1 MESANRQLSG
11 GNLVGCR
18 DTKMLV
24 LRVLFER
31 KKMKTFE
38 YCFTAPSSD
47 IQHDM
52 LVTML
57 AEIGFDSFMDDNFG
71 LRAYCSEENRD
82 DSAVENLLSDPVF
95 FDVHLLKVETMPD
108 KDWNELWEA
117 SYQPVVINERC
128 RVRAPFHEPDPSFE
142 FDLVIEPKMSF
153 GTANHETTAQIIS
166 LMLETDFQG
175 KEVLDMGSGT
185 AVLAILA
192 KKLGA
197 SRTVAI
203 DNDEWAYRNAFTN
216 CELNGISDIE
226 IVLGD
231 ASSIKGEFDRVLA
244 NINRNI
250 LMRDMHLYVA
260 AMRPQAHIF
269 FSGFYTEDLP
279 SIQAEAERLGL
290 RYHRHLSRNNWV
302 AAEFVK

>member
-1 MESANRQLSG
+1 
-11 GNLVGCR
+11 
-18 DTKMLV
+18 
-24 LRVLFER
+24 
-31 KKMKTFE
+31 MKTLE
-38 YCFTAPSSD
+38 YTFTAPSSD

-52 LVTML
+52 LTTML
-57 AEIGFDSFMDDNFG
+57 ADLGFDSFMDEAHA
-71 LRAYCSEENRD
+71 LKAYCSSEVRD
-82 DSAVENLLSDPVF
+82 DVAVENLLSDPAF
-95 FDVHLLKVETMPD
+95 LGIHLLNVEEMPD

-117 SYQPVVINERC
+117 SYQPVVVNERC

-153 GTANHETTAQIIS
+153 GTANHETTAQIIQ
-166 LMLETDFQG
+166 LMLETGFQG

-197 SRTVAI
+197 ARTVAI

-231 ASSIKGEFDRVLA
+231 ALAIQGQFDVVLA

-250 LMRDMHLYVA
+250 LLRDMHYYVQ
-260 AMRPQAHIF
+260 AMRPNAHIF
-269 FSGFYTEDLP
+269 FSGFYTEDLG
-279 SIQAEAERLGL
+279 SIKTEAERLSL
-290 RYHRHLSRNNWV
+290 RYCRHLSRNNWV

>member
-1 MESANRQLSG
+1 
-11 GNLVGCR
+11 
-18 DTKMLV
+18 
-24 LRVLFER
+24 
-31 KKMKTFE
+31 MKTFE
-38 YCFTAPSSD
+38 FTFTQPTSD

-52 LVTML
+52 LTTML
-57 AEIGFDSFMDDNFG
+57 GDLGFDSFMDDDMG
-71 LRAYCSEENRD
+71 MKAYCTEEQRD
-82 DSAVENLLSDPVF
+82 DQAVEELLRMEVF
-95 FDVHLLKVETMPD
+95 SGVRLLIVEEMPD

-117 SYQPVVINERC
+117 SYQPVVVNERC

-153 GTANHETTAQIIS
+153 GTANHETTAQIIT

-197 SRTVAI
+197 AKTVAI

-216 CELNGISDIE
+216 VALNGINDIE

-231 ASSIKGEFDRVLA
+231 ASAIKGTFDVVLA

-250 LMRDMHLYVA
+250 LLRDMHCYVD

-269 FSGFYTEDLP
+269 FSGFYEEDLQ
-279 SIQAEAERLGL
+279 SIKEEAAHLGL
-290 RYHRHLSRNNWV
+290 SYKRHLAKNRWV

>member
-1 MESANRQLSG
+1 
-11 GNLVGCR
+11 
-18 DTKMLV
+18 
-24 LRVLFER
+24 
-31 KKMKTFE
+31 MKTFE
-38 YCFTAPSSD
+38 YTFTAPSSD

-52 LVTML
+52 LTTML
-57 AEIGFDSFMDDNFG
+57 AGICFDSFMDDAMG
-71 LRAYCSEENRD
+71 LKAYCSADNRD
-82 DSAVENLLSDPVF
+82 DLAVENLLLEPSFSDI
-95 FDVHLLKVETMPD
+95 HLLKVEEMPD

-117 SYQPVVINERC
+117 SYQPVVVNERC
-128 RVRAPFHEPDPSFE
+128 RVRAPFHEPDASFE

-153 GTANHETTAQIIS
+153 GTANHETTAQIIQ

-197 SRTVAI
+197 ARTVAI

-216 CELNGISDIE
+216 TELNGISDIE

-231 ASSIKGEFDRVLA
+231 ASAIQGSFDVVLA

-250 LMRDMHLYVA
+250 LLRDMHLYVA
-260 AMRPQAHIF
+260 AMRPDAHIF
-269 FSGFYTEDLP
+269 FSGFYTEDLE
-279 SIQAEAERLGL
+279 SIKAEAEHLGL
-290 RYHRHLSRNNWV
+290 RYCRHLSRNNWV

>member
-1 MESANRQLSG
+1 
-11 GNLVGCR
+11 
-18 DTKMLV
+18 
-24 LRVLFER
+24 
-31 KKMKTFE
+31 MKTFE
-38 YCFTAPSSD
+38 FTFTQPTSD

-52 LVTML
+52 LTTML
-57 AEIGFDSFMDDNFG
+57 GDLGFDSFMDDDMG
-71 LRAYCSEENRD
+71 MKAYCTEDQRD
-82 DSAVENLLSDPVF
+82 DQAVEELLRMEVF
-95 FDVHLLKVETMPD
+95 HGVKLLNVEAMPE

-117 SYQPVVINERC
+117 SYQPVVVNERC

-153 GTANHETTAQIIS
+153 GTANHETTAQIIT
-166 LMLETDFQG
+166 LMLETDLQG

-197 SRTVAI
+197 AKTVAI

-216 CELNGISDIE
+216 VALNGINDIE

-231 ASSIKGEFDRVLA
+231 ASAIKGTYDVVLA

-250 LMRDMHLYVA
+250 LLRDMHCYVD

-269 FSGFYTEDLP
+269 FSGFYEEDLQ
-279 SIQAEAERLGL
+279 SIKEEAAHLGL
-290 RYHRHLSRNNWV
+290 SYKRHLAKNRWV

>member
-1 MESANRQLSG
+1 
-11 GNLVGCR
+11 
-18 DTKMLV
+18 
-24 LRVLFER
+24 
-31 KKMKTFE
+31 MKTFE
-38 YCFTAPSSD
+38 YTFTAPSSD

-52 LVTML
+52 LTTML
-57 AEIGFDSFMDDNFG
+57 AEIGFDSFMDDKCG
-71 LRAYCSEENRD
+71 LKAYCSAENRD
-82 DSAVENLLSDPVF
+82 DVGVENLLSNPVF
-95 FDVHLLKVETMPD
+95 FDVHLLKVEEMPD

-117 SYQPVVINERC
+117 SYQPVVVNERC
-128 RVRAPFHEPDPSFE
+128 RVRAPFHEPDPTFE

-153 GTANHETTAQIIS
+153 GTANHETTAQIIQ

-197 SRTVAI
+197 AKTVAI

-231 ASSIKGEFDRVLA
+231 ALSIKGNFDVVLA

-250 LMRDMHLYVA
+250 LLRDMHYYVS
-260 AMRPQAHIF
+260 AMKPNAHIF

-279 SIQAEAERLGL
+279 SIREEAEHLGL
-290 RYHRHLSRNNWV
+290 HYCRHLSRNNWV
-302 AAEFVK
+302 AAEFGK

>member
-1 MESANRQLSG
+1 MEVFSG
-11 GNLVGCR
+11 VRLLTV
-18 DTKMLV
+18 
-24 LRVLFER
+24 
-31 KKMKTFE
+31 
-38 YCFTAPSSD
+38 
-47 IQHDM
+47 
-52 LVTML
+52 
-57 AEIGFDSFMDDNFG
+57 
-71 LRAYCSEENRD
+71 EE
-82 DSAVENLLSDPVF
+82 
-95 FDVHLLKVETMPD
+95 MPD

-117 SYQPVVINERC
+117 SYQPVVVNEHC
-128 RVRAPFHEPDPSFE
+128 RVRAPFHDPDPRFE

-153 GTANHETTAQIIS
+153 GTANHETTAQIIT
-166 LMLETDFQG
+166 LMLETDFRG

-197 SRTVAI
+197 AKTVAI

-216 CELNGISDIE
+216 VALNGIDDIE

-231 ASSIKGEFDRVLA
+231 ASAIKGTFDVVLA

-250 LMRDMHLYVA
+250 LLRDMHCYVD

-269 FSGFYTEDLP
+269 FSGFYEEDLA
-279 SIQAEAERLGL
+279 SIKEEAARLGL
-290 RYHRHLSRNNWV
+290 SYKRHLTKNRWV

>member
-1 MESANRQLSG
+1 
-11 GNLVGCR
+11 
-18 DTKMLV
+18 
-24 LRVLFER
+24 
-31 KKMKTFE
+31 MKTFE
-38 YCFTAPSSD
+38 YTFTAPSSD

-52 LVTML
+52 LTTML
-57 AEIGFDSFMDDNFG
+57 AEIGFDSFMDEDYA
-71 LRAYCSEENRD
+71 LKAYCSTDSRD
-82 DSAVENLLSDPVF
+82 DMAVENLLLDPAF
-95 FDVHLLKVETMPD
+95 TDLRLLKVEEMPD

-117 SYQPVVINERC
+117 SYQPVVVNERC

-153 GTANHETTAQIIS
+153 GTANHETTAQIIQ

-197 SRTVAI
+197 GHTVAI

-216 CELNGISDIE
+216 VDLNGVSDID
-226 IVLGD
+226 IIMGD
-231 ASSIKGEFDRVLA
+231 ALSIQGQYDVVLA

-250 LMRDMHLYVA
+250 LLRDMHYYVE
-260 AMRPQAHIF
+260 AMKPGAHIF
-269 FSGFYTEDLP
+269 FSGFYTEDLE
-279 SIQAEAERLGL
+279 SIKVEAERLGL
-290 RYHRHLSRNNWV
+290 HYERHLTRNNWV

>member
-1 MESANRQLSG
+1 
-11 GNLVGCR
+11 
-18 DTKMLV
+18 
-24 LRVLFER
+24 
-31 KKMKTFE
+31 MKTIE
-38 YCFTAPSSD
+38 YSFTAPTSD

-52 LVTML
+52 LVSML
-57 AEIGFDSFMDDNFG
+57 GDLGFDSFMDDDMA
-71 LRAYCSEENRD
+71 LKAYCSSEKRD
-82 DSAVENLLSDPVF
+82 DVAVEELLRMEAF
-95 FDVHLLKVETMPD
+95 QGLKLLGVEEMPD

-117 SYQPVVINERC
+117 SYQPVVVNERC
-128 RVRAPFHEPDPSFE
+128 RVRAPFHAPDPSFE

-166 LMLETDFQG
+166 LMLETDFKG

-197 SRTVAI
+197 AKTVAI

-216 CELNGISDIE
+216 VALNGIDDIE

-231 ASSIKGEFDRVLA
+231 ASSIKGEYDIVLA

-250 LMRDMHLYVA
+250 LLRDMHHYVE

-269 FSGFYTEDLP
+269 FSGFYTEDLD
-279 SIQAEAERLGL
+279 SIKDEATRNGL
-290 RYHRHLSRNNWV
+290 RYVRHLSRNNWV

>member
-1 MESANRQLSG
+1 
-11 GNLVGCR
+11 
-18 DTKMLV
+18 
-24 LRVLFER
+24 
-31 KKMKTFE
+31 MKTFE
-38 YCFTAPSSD
+38 YSFTMPSSD

-52 LVTML
+52 LTTML
-57 AEIGFDSFMDDNFG
+57 AEIGFDSFMDDDHT
-71 LRAYCSEENRD
+71 LKAYCSADYRD
-82 DSAVENLLSDPVF
+82 DIAVEVLLADGQFFDIHLLS
-95 FDVHLLKVETMPD
+95 VEEMPD

-117 SYQPVVINERC
+117 SYQPVVVNERC

-153 GTANHETTAQIIS
+153 GTANHETTAQIIQ

-197 SRTVAI
+197 ARTVAI

-216 CELNGISDIE
+216 IELNGISDIE

-231 ASSIKGEFDRVLA
+231 ALAIQGSYDVVLA

-250 LMRDMHLYVA
+250 LLRDMHYYAA
-260 AMRPQAHIF
+260 AMNPDAHIF

-279 SIQAEAERLGL
+279 SIREEAKRNGL
-290 RYHRHLSRNNWV
+290 CYCRHLSRNNWV
-302 AAEFVK
+302 AAEFIK

>member
-1 MESANRQLSG
+1 
-11 GNLVGCR
+11 
-18 DTKMLV
+18 
-24 LRVLFER
+24 
-31 KKMKTFE
+31 MKTFE
-38 YCFTAPSSD
+38 YTFTLPTSD

-52 LVTML
+52 LTTML
-57 AEIGFDSFMDDNFG
+57 GDLGFDSFMDDDMT
-71 LRAYCSEENRD
+71 LKAYCTEDQRD
-82 DSAVENLLSDPVF
+82 DQAVEELLRMEVF
-95 FDVHLLKVETMPD
+95 SGVRLLTVEEMPD

-117 SYQPVVINERC
+117 SYQPVVVNERC

-153 GTANHETTAQIIS
+153 GTANHETTAQIIT

-197 SRTVAI
+197 AKTVAI

-216 CELNGISDIE
+216 VELNGINDIE

-231 ASSIKGEFDRVLA
+231 ASAIKGSFDVVLA

-250 LMRDMHLYVA
+250 LLRDMHCYVD

-269 FSGFYTEDLP
+269 FSGFYEEDLQ
-279 SIQAEAERLGL
+279 SIKEEASRLGL
-290 RYHRHLSRNNWV
+290 SYKRHLAKNRWV

>member
-1 MESANRQLSG
+1 
-11 GNLVGCR
+11 
-18 DTKMLV
+18 
-24 LRVLFER
+24 
-31 KKMKTFE
+31 MKTFE
-38 YCFTAPSSD
+38 YSFTAPSSD

-52 LVTML
+52 LTTML
-57 AEIGFDSFMDDNFG
+57 ADIGFDSFMEDEHS
-71 LRAYCSEENRD
+71 LKAYCSAENRD
-82 DSAVENLLSDPVF
+82 DTAVENLLSDQAF
-95 FDVHLLKVETMPD
+95 FDIHLLNVEEMPD

-117 SYQPVVINERC
+117 SYQPVVVNERC

-153 GTANHETTAQIIS
+153 GTANHETTAQIIQ

-197 SRTVAI
+197 ARTVAI
-203 DNDEWAYRNAFTN
+203 DNDEWAYHNAFTN
-216 CELNGISDIE
+216 CELNDISDIE

-231 ASSIKGEFDRVLA
+231 ALAIQGQYDVVLA

-250 LMRDMHLYVA
+250 LLRDMHYYVD
-260 AMRPQAHIF
+260 AMRENAHIF
-269 FSGFYTEDLP
+269 FSGFYTEDLD
-279 SIQAEAERLGL
+279 SIKTEAERLGL
-290 RYHRHLSRNNWV
+290 RYCRHLSRNNWV
-302 AAEFVK
+302 AAEFMK

>member
-1 MESANRQLSG
+1 
-11 GNLVGCR
+11 
-18 DTKMLV
+18 
-24 LRVLFER
+24 
-31 KKMKTFE
+31 MKTFE
-38 YCFTAPSSD
+38 YYFTAPSSD

-52 LVTML
+52 LITML
-57 AEIGFDSFMDDNFG
+57 ADLGFDSFMDEDRG
-71 LRAYCSEENRD
+71 LKAYCTDDNRD
-82 DSAVENLLSDPVF
+82 DSAVENLLADPAF
-95 FDVHLLKVETMPD
+95 FDIHLLKVEEMPD

-117 SYQPVVINERC
+117 SYQPVVVNERC
-128 RVRAPFHEPDPSFE
+128 RVRAPFHQPDPSFE

-153 GTANHETTAQIIS
+153 GTANHETTAQIIQ

-197 SRTVAI
+197 ARTVAI

-216 CELNGISDIE
+216 EGLNGISDIE

-231 ASSIKGEFDRVLA
+231 ALSIKGMFDVVLA

-250 LMRDMHLYVA
+250 LLRDMHHYVE
-260 AMRPQAHIF
+260 AMRPDAHIF
-269 FSGFYTEDLP
+269 FSGFYTEDLG
-279 SIQAEAERLGL
+279 SIKAEAERLGL
-290 RYHRHLSRNNWV
+290 SYSRHLSRNNWV

>member
-1 MESANRQLSG
+1 
-11 GNLVGCR
+11 
-18 DTKMLV
+18 
-24 LRVLFER
+24 
-31 KKMKTFE
+31 MKTLE
-38 YCFTAPSSD
+38 YSFTAPSSD

-57 AEIGFDSFMDDNFG
+57 AEIGFDSFMDEAHV
-71 LRAYCSEENRD
+71 LKAYRPAENRD
-82 DSAVENLLSDPVF
+82 DVAVEGLLSDPAF
-95 FDVHLLKVETMPD
+95 IGIQLLHVEEMPD
-108 KDWNELWEA
+108 KDWNELWES
-117 SYQPVVINERC
+117 SYQPVVVNERC
-128 RVRAPFHEPDPSFE
+128 RVRAPFHEPDPNFE

-153 GTANHETTAQIIS
+153 GTANHETTAQIIQ
-166 LMLETDFQG
+166 LMLETGFQG
-175 KEVLDMGSGT
+175 KSVLDMGSGT

-197 SRTVAI
+197 AHTVAI

-231 ASSIKGEFDRVLA
+231 ALAIQGQYDIVLA

-250 LMRDMHLYVA
+250 LLRDMHYYND
-260 AMRPQAHIF
+260 AMKLGAHIF

-279 SIQAEAERLGL
+279 SIQEEAARLGL
-290 RYHRHLSRNNWV
+290 RYCRHLSRNNWV

>member
-1 MESANRQLSG
+1 
-11 GNLVGCR
+11 
-18 DTKMLV
+18 
-24 LRVLFER
+24 
-31 KKMKTFE
+31 MKTFE
-38 YCFTAPSSD
+38 YTFTAPSSD

-52 LVTML
+52 LTTML
-57 AEIGFDSFMDDNFG
+57 AGIGFDSFMDDERS
-71 LRAYCSEENRD
+71 LKAYCSAENRD
-82 DSAVENLLSDPVF
+82 DFAVEALLMEPSFTDIC
-95 FDVHLLKVETMPD
+95 LLKVEEMPD
-108 KDWNELWEA
+108 KDWNELWES
-117 SYQPVVINERC
+117 SYQPVVVNERC

-153 GTANHETTAQIIS
+153 GTANHETTAQIIQ

-175 KEVLDMGSGT
+175 KTVLDMGSGT

-197 SRTVAI
+197 EKTVAI

-216 CELNGISDIE
+216 MELNGISDLE
-226 IVLGD
+226 IILGD
-231 ASSIKGEFDRVLA
+231 ALSIKGEFDVVLA

-250 LMRDMHLYVA
+250 LLRDMHYYVA
-260 AMRPQAHIF
+260 AMKPDAHIF

-279 SIQAEAERLGL
+279 NIRAEAERLGL

>member
-1 MESANRQLSG
+1 
-11 GNLVGCR
+11 
-18 DTKMLV
+18 
-24 LRVLFER
+24 
-31 KKMKTFE
+31 MKTLE
-38 YCFTAPSSD
+38 YSFAAPGSD

-57 AEIGFDSFMDDNFG
+57 AEIGFDSFMDDEQG
-71 LRAYCSEENRD
+71 LKAYCSAESRD
-82 DSAVENLLSDPVF
+82 DSGVENILSDPAF
-95 FDVHLLKVETMPD
+95 FGVHLLKVEEMPD

-117 SYQPVVINERC
+117 SYQPVVVNERC
-128 RVRAPFHEPDPSFE
+128 RVRAPFHEPDPGFE

-153 GTANHETTAQIIS
+153 GTANHETTAQIIQ

-175 KEVLDMGSGT
+175 KTVLDMGSGT

-192 KKLGA
+192 KRLGA
-197 SRTVAI
+197 ARTVAI

-216 CELNGISDIE
+216 CELNGIDDIA

-231 ASSIKGEFDRVLA
+231 ALSIDGQFDVVLA

-250 LMRDMHLYVA
+250 LLRDMHYYYE
-260 AMRPQAHIF
+260 AMKPEAHIF

-290 RYHRHLSRNNWV
+290 RYRRHLDRNNWV

>member
-1 MESANRQLSG
+1 
-11 GNLVGCR
+11 
-18 DTKMLV
+18 
-24 LRVLFER
+24 
-31 KKMKTFE
+31 MKTFE
-38 YCFTAPSSD
+38 YTFTAPTSD

-57 AEIGFDSFMDDNFG
+57 ADIGFDSFMDEDRW
-71 LRAYCSEENRD
+71 LKAYCSAECRD
-82 DSAVENLLSDPVF
+82 DVAVENLLLEPAFTDIR
-95 FDVHLLKVETMPD
+95 LLKVEEMPD

-117 SYQPVVINERC
+117 SYQPVVVNDRC
-128 RVRAPFHEPDPSFE
+128 RVCAPFHEPDPTFE

-153 GTANHETTAQIIS
+153 GTANHETTAQIIQ

-197 SRTVAI
+197 ARTVAI

-216 CELNGISDIE
+216 VELNGVSDIE
-226 IVLGD
+226 IILGD
-231 ASSIKGEFDRVLA
+231 ALSIRGNFDVVLA

-250 LMRDMHLYVA
+250 LLRDMHYYVD
-260 AMRPQAHIF
+260 AMNTNARIF

-279 SIQAEAERLGL
+279 SIRDEAERLGL
-290 RYHRHLSRNNWV
+290 RYCRHLSRNNWV
-302 AAEFVK
+302 AAEFCK

>member
-1 MESANRQLSG
+1 
-11 GNLVGCR
+11 
-18 DTKMLV
+18 
-24 LRVLFER
+24 
-31 KKMKTFE
+31 MKTFE
-38 YCFTAPSSD
+38 YTFTAPSSD

-52 LVTML
+52 LTTML
-57 AEIGFDSFMDDNFG
+57 GEMGFDSFMDDAMG
-71 LRAYCSEENRD
+71 VKAYCSEEYRD
-82 DSAVENLLSDPVF
+82 DQAVENLLSDAAF
-95 FDVHLLKVETMPD
+95 FDVQLLKVEEMPD

-117 SYQPVVINERC
+117 SYQPVVVNERC

-153 GTANHETTAQIIS
+153 GTANHETTAQIIQ
-166 LMLETDFQG
+166 LMLETDFKG
-175 KEVLDMGSGT
+175 KDVLDMGSGT

-197 SRTVAI
+197 AKTVAI
-203 DNDEWAYRNAFTN
+203 DNDEWAYHNAFTN
-216 CELNGISDIE
+216 IALNGISDIE

-231 ASSIKGEFDRVLA
+231 ASAIQGSFDEVLA

-250 LMRDMHLYVA
+250 LLRDMQHYVA
-260 AMRPQAHIF
+260 AMRPEAHIF

-290 RYHRHLSRNNWV
+290 RYRRHLSRNNWV
-302 AAEFVK
+302 AAEFCK

>member
-1 MESANRQLSG
+1 
-11 GNLVGCR
+11 
-18 DTKMLV
+18 
-24 LRVLFER
+24 
-31 KKMKTFE
+31 MKTFE
-38 YCFTAPSSD
+38 YTFTAPSSD

-52 LVTML
+52 LTTML
-57 AEIGFDSFMDDNFG
+57 AEIGFDSFMDEDYA
-71 LRAYCSEENRD
+71 LKAYCSTDSRD
-82 DSAVENLLSDPVF
+82 DMAVENLLLDPAF
-95 FDVHLLKVETMPD
+95 TDLRLLKVEEMPD

-117 SYQPVVINERC
+117 SYQPVVVNERC

-153 GTANHETTAQIIS
+153 GTANHETTAQIIQ

-197 SRTVAI
+197 GHTVAI

-216 CELNGISDIE
+216 VDLNGVSDID
-226 IVLGD
+226 IILGD
-231 ASSIKGEFDRVLA
+231 ALSIKGQFDVVLA

-250 LMRDMHLYVA
+250 LLRDMHYYVE
-260 AMRPQAHIF
+260 AMKPGARIF
-269 FSGFYTEDLP
+269 FSGFYTEDLE
-279 SIQAEAERLGL
+279 SIKVEAERLGL
-290 RYHRHLSRNNWV
+290 HYERHLTRNNWV

>member
-1 MESANRQLSG
+1 
-11 GNLVGCR
+11 
-18 DTKMLV
+18 
-24 LRVLFER
+24 
-31 KKMKTFE
+31 MKTFE
-38 YCFTAPSSD
+38 YTFTAPSSD

-52 LVTML
+52 LITML
-57 AEIGFDSFMDDNFG
+57 AEIGFDSFMDEG
-71 LRAYCSEENRD
+71 QSLKAYCSAESRD
-82 DSAVENLLSDPVF
+82 DMAVENLLNEPSFSDIR
-95 FDVHLLKVETMPD
+95 LLQVEEMPD

-117 SYQPVVINERC
+117 SYQPVVVNERC

-153 GTANHETTAQIIS
+153 GTANHETTAQIIQ
-166 LMLETDFQG
+166 LMLETDFKG

-192 KKLGA
+192 KKLGSA
-197 SRTVAI
+197 RTVAI

-231 ASSIKGEFDRVLA
+231 ALAIQGKFDVVLA

-250 LMRDMHLYVA
+250 LLRDMHYYVD
-260 AMRPQAHIF
+260 AMNPNAHIF
-269 FSGFYTEDLP
+269 FSGFYTEDLE
-279 SIQAEAERLGL
+279 SIKLEAECLGL
-290 RYHRHLSRNNWV
+290 HYCRHLSRNNWV

>member
-1 MESANRQLSG
+1 
-11 GNLVGCR
+11 
-18 DTKMLV
+18 
-24 LRVLFER
+24 
-31 KKMKTFE
+31 MKTFE
-38 YCFTAPSSD
+38 YTFTAPSSD

-52 LVTML
+52 LTTML
-57 AEIGFDSFMDDNFG
+57 AEMGFDSFMDEEHA
-71 LRAYCSEENRD
+71 LKAYCAAECRD
-82 DSAVENLLSDPVF
+82 DLAVKSLLTEPSF
-95 FDVHLLKVETMPD
+95 FDIQLLKVEEMPD

-117 SYQPVVINERC
+117 SYQPVVVNERC

-153 GTANHETTAQIIS
+153 GTANHETTAQIIQ
-166 LMLETDFQG
+166 LMLETDFKG

-192 KKLGA
+192 KKLGSA
-197 SRTVAI
+197 RTVAI

-216 CELNGISDIE
+216 IELNGISDIE

-231 ASSIKGEFDRVLA
+231 ALSIKGGFDVVLA

-250 LMRDMHLYVA
+250 LLRDMHYYVE
-260 AMRPQAHIF
+260 AMNPDAHIF

-279 SIQAEAERLGL
+279 SIREEAERLGL
-290 RYHRHLSRNNWV
+290 RYCRHLIRNNWV
-302 AAEFVK
+302 AAEFCK

>member
-1 MESANRQLSG
+1 
-11 GNLVGCR
+11 
-18 DTKMLV
+18 
-24 LRVLFER
+24 
-31 KKMKTFE
+31 MKTFE
-38 YCFTAPSSD
+38 YSFTMPTSD

-57 AEIGFDSFMDDNFG
+57 ADLGFDSFMDDDMG
-71 LRAYCSEENRD
+71 LKAYCSEDQRD
-82 DSAVENLLSDPVF
+82 DQAVEELLLMEAF
-95 FDVHLLKVETMPD
+95 HGVHLLSVEEMPD
-108 KDWNELWEA
+108 KDWNEVWEA
-117 SYQPVVINERC
+117 SYQPVIVNERC

-153 GTANHETTAQIIS
+153 GTTNHETTAQIIQ
-166 LMLETDFQG
+166 LMLETNFQG

-192 KKLGA
+192 KKLGS

-216 CELNGISDIE
+216 CELNGINDIE

-231 ASSIKGEFDRVLA
+231 ASSIQGNFDMVLA

-250 LMRDMHLYVA
+250 LLRDMHHYVT

-269 FSGFYTEDLP
+269 FSGFYTEDLE
-279 SIQAEAERLGL
+279 SIKAEAERNGL
-290 RYHRHLSRNNWV
+290 RYVRHLAKNNWV
-302 AAEFVK
+302 AAEFEK

>member
-1 MESANRQLSG
+1 
-11 GNLVGCR
+11 
-18 DTKMLV
+18 
-24 LRVLFER
+24 
-31 KKMKTFE
+31 MKTFE
-38 YCFTAPSSD
+38 YSFTAPSSD

-52 LVTML
+52 LTTML
-57 AEIGFDSFMDDNFG
+57 AEIGFDSFMDDAMG
-71 LRAYCSEENRD
+71 LKAYCSADNRD
-82 DSAVENLLSDPVF
+82 DLAVENLLLEPSFSDIR
-95 FDVHLLKVETMPD
+95 LLKVEEMPD
-108 KDWNELWEA
+108 KDWNEVWEA
-117 SYQPVVINERC
+117 SYQPVVVNDRC

-153 GTANHETTAQIIS
+153 GTANHETTAQIIQ

-175 KEVLDMGSGT
+175 KTVLDMGSGT

-197 SRTVAI
+197 AHTVAI

-231 ASSIKGEFDRVLA
+231 ALAIQGQYDVVLA

-250 LMRDMHLYVA
+250 LLRDMHYYVE
-260 AMRPQAHIF
+260 AMHPNAHIF
-269 FSGFYTEDLP
+269 FSGFYTEDLD
-279 SIQAEAERLGL
+279 SINAEAERLGL
-290 RYHRHLSRNNWV
+290 RYCRHLSRNNWV
-302 AAEFVK
+302 AAKFVK

>member
-1 MESANRQLSG
+1 
-11 GNLVGCR
+11 
-18 DTKMLV
+18 
-24 LRVLFER
+24 
-31 KKMKTFE
+31 MKTFE
-38 YCFTAPSSD
+38 YSFTAPSSD

-52 LVTML
+52 LTTML
-57 AEIGFDSFMDDNFG
+57 AEMGFDSFMDDTMG
-71 LRAYCSEENRD
+71 LKAYCSADKRD
-82 DSAVENLLSDPVF
+82 DLAVETLLLEPSFSDIR
-95 FDVHLLKVETMPD
+95 LLKVEEMPD

-117 SYQPVVINERC
+117 SYQPVVVNDRC

-153 GTANHETTAQIIS
+153 GTANHETTAQIIQ

-185 AVLAILA
+185 AILAILA

-197 SRTVAI
+197 THTVAI

-216 CELNGISDIE
+216 TELNGVSDIE

-231 ASSIKGEFDRVLA
+231 ASSIQGSFDVVLA

-250 LMRDMHLYVA
+250 LLRDMHLYVA
-260 AMRPQAHIF
+260 AMRPDAHIF
-269 FSGFYTEDLP
+269 FSGFYTEDLE
-279 SIQAEAERLGL
+279 SIKAEAERLGL
-290 RYHRHLSRNNWV
+290 HYCRHLSRNNWV

>member
-1 MESANRQLSG
+1 
-11 GNLVGCR
+11 
-18 DTKMLV
+18 
-24 LRVLFER
+24 
-31 KKMKTFE
+31 MKTIEFS
-38 YCFTAPSSD
+38 FTQPTSD

-52 LVTML
+52 LVSML
-57 AEIGFDSFMDDNFG
+57 ADLGFDSFMDDDMG
-71 LRAYCSEENRD
+71 LKAYCSEDQRD
-82 DSAVENLLSDPVF
+82 DAAVEELLQMEAFHGIHLLS
-95 FDVHLLKVETMPD
+95 VEEMPD
-108 KDWNELWEA
+108 KDWNEVWEA
-117 SYQPVVINERC
+117 SYQPVVVNERC

-153 GTANHETTAQIIS
+153 GTANHETTSQIIQ

-197 SRTVAI
+197 ARTVAI

-231 ASSIKGEFDRVLA
+231 ASAIQGEFDVVLA

-250 LMRDMHLYVA
+250 LLRDMHHYVD
-260 AMRPQAHIF
+260 AMRHQAHIF
-269 FSGFYTEDLP
+269 FSGFYTEDLE
-279 SIQAEAERLGL
+279 SIKAEAANNGL
-290 RYHRHLSRNNWV
+290 RYVRHLAKNNWV
-302 AAEFVK
+302 AAEFEK